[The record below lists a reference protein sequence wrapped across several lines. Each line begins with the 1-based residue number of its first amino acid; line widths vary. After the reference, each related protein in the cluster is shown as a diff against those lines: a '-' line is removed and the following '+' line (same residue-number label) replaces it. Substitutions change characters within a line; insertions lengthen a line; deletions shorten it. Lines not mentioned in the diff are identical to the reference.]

1 MLGRVFSVK
10 TRYIKRFLTGLTIF
24 LLSGFSVMAQSSIDL
39 NLKLKNSNRFEPIPR
54 SGEFSLSLDSQLFE
68 RSLIDEDLTPLTDE
82 NSAPDVL
89 SDSDRLDVLNLSEDF
104 SEKANQ
110 QNTRAEDYSDEDKN
124 FSSTLTLTTGYSQLS
139 LSENNPE
146 GLRLEKKLGKFKILG
161 EFAQQTITR
170 IPLPQ
175 ESGSFSSNANNP
187 LTRASLINTPSLESD
202 LQSKNSALASRYYLE
217 AIYSFKP
224 SVQGKLSY
232 RRSMVDT
239 IESEE
244 KLQFEGIV
252 EANRNVLI
260 KAGYNNETR
269 PEVNEPKATKD
280 SKVWTEFIL
289 KF

>member
-1 MLGRVFSVK
+1 VK
-10 TRYIKRFLTGLTIF
+10 TRYIKRFATGLTIF
-24 LLSGFSVMAQSSIDL
+24 LLSGFFAFAQDGME
-39 NLKLKNSNRFEPIPR
+39 LKLKHGNAPIPK
-54 SGEFSLSLDSQLFE
+54 SGEFSLSLDSQLFDSPLSGSSISRQVRLGTSLDDVSAGLELESLKLPLELQSQPVISEEVTISSLAEE
-68 RSLIDEDLTPLTDE
+68 RRFP
-82 NSAPDVL
+82 
-89 SDSDRLDVLNLSEDF
+89 
-104 SEKANQ
+104 
-110 QNTRAEDYSDEDKN
+110 
-124 FSSTLTLTTGYSQLS
+124 STLTLTTGYSQLS
-139 LSENNPE
+139 PVENRNE

-161 EFAQQTITR
+161 EFEKQTITR

-175 ESGSFSSNANNP
+175 SSPSFSANANSSV
-187 LTRASLINTPSLESD
+187 TRASLLNAPVPEND
-202 LQSKNSALASRYYLE
+202 PQSKNSALASRYYLE

-224 SVQGKLSY
+224 SIQGKLSY
-232 RRSMVDT
+232 RRSMIDT

-244 KLQFEGIV
+244 ELQVEGIV

>member
-1 MLGRVFSVK
+1 MK
-10 TRYIKRFLTGLTIF
+10 TRYIKRFLAGLTIF
-24 LLSGFSVMAQSSIDL
+24 LLSGFSVAAQSSIDL
-39 NLKLKNSNRFEPIPR
+39 NLKLKNSDRFAPIPR

-68 RSLIDEDLTPLTDE
+68 RSLIDEDLIPLSDD
-82 NSAPDVL
+82 SASDVL
-89 SDSDRLDVLNLSEDF
+89 NSSARLDALNLSEDF
-104 SEKANQ
+104 SEKASR
-110 QNTRAEDYSDEDKN
+110 QNTRDGAYSGEDKN

-139 LSENNPE
+139 LGENNPE

-175 ESGSFSSNANNP
+175 ESGSFSSNASNP
-187 LTRASLINTPSLESD
+187 LNRASLINTPSLESD